1 MASNQSTASK
11 VIYEGIFASPSAIES
26 ALEMCGESQ
35 QLAKTIAN
43 PHVTLAYM
51 PDSTHETIMGEEVSI
66 RLVGYGCDQQN
77 AGFLAEV
84 KSHNSDIR
92 ELCDARENLHITT
105 SIADGAQARDTV
117 NLDFEPIT
125 PIMIRGVCGA
135 FDTSQQVSVESDLLP
150 KRAIRITSSPT
161 PVRHDLDAEELAKR
175 ISDYM
180 HDWDPYE
187 YADNFDYE
195 EEAIG
200 QALRML
206 QEDKGG
212 LSDLIRGLADDSYD
226 DLAETGHILADDIDR
241 LEM

>member
-1 MASNQSTASK
+1 MAADNRPAHD
-11 VIYEGIFASPSAIES
+11 VIYEAIFVNPSAIES

-35 QLAKTIAN
+35 QLAKTIEH
-43 PHVTLAYM
+43 PHVTLAYK
-51 PDSTHETIMGEEVSI
+51 PDSPHEDIMDKEVSI

-84 KSHNSDIR
+84 KSHDPAVR
-92 ELCDARENLHITT
+92 ELCDARRNLHITT
-105 SIADGAQARDTV
+105 SIADGAKARNTV
-117 NLDFEPIT
+117 DLDFEPIE

-135 FDTSQQVSVESDLLP
+135 FDTSGQVSVERDALP
-150 KRAIRITSSPT
+150 DRAIRITYSPK
-161 PVRHDLDAEELAKR
+161 PVRHDLGAEELAKR

-206 QEDKGG
+206 QEDKGQ
-212 LSDLIRGLADDSYD
+212 LSDMIRGLADDSYD